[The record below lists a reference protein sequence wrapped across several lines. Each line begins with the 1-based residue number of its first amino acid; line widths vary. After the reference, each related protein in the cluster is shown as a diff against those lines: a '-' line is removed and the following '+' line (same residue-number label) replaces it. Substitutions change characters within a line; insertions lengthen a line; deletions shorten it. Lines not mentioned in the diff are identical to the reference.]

1 MRHAWGLVLIMSLK
15 FEILSNWQR
24 LLFATALL
32 QRMLPNYRV
41 FSDATSFGD
50 YHLIQNLLDLV
61 WQKLHK
67 LPMKINVDVQLEK
80 LESHIPEAEK
90 FEVFA
95 VFPAIDVC
103 TGLIATLQ
111 SLAEPSTHI
120 AKELSL
126 LSKSSVA
133 AYLELLMGESGEHT
147 MAIGDDPLM
156 QWEEEMQSAIFE
168 LIFQSSENKQT
179 CIEVKKLVTSQR
191 LTNLGIEY

>member
-1 MRHAWGLVLIMSLK
+1 MSLK
-15 FEILSNWQR
+15 FEVLSNWQR

-50 YHLIQNLLDLV
+50 YQLIQNQLDLV

-67 LPMKINVDVQLEK
+67 LPIKINVDVQLEK
-80 LESHIPEAEK
+80 LESQIPDIEK

-95 VFPAIDVC
+95 VFPATDVC

-111 SLAEPSTHI
+111 SLSEPSTHF

-133 AYLELLMGESGEHT
+133 ALFGG
-147 MAIGDDPLM
+147 ADG
-156 QWEEEMQSAIFE
+156 
-168 LIFQSSENKQT
+168 
-179 CIEVKKLVTSQR
+179 
-191 LTNLGIEY
+191 G